1 MATTAPTAEQLL
13 EDFLKDLQKRDVAL
27 DDKARV
33 AVEGEFRRRLG
44 RSSDRDHTLF
54 TWDQNRGKYVDVLDE
69 IAARKRASGGQAG
82 LSPVVLEERDVRAS
96 FAICSRLCPG
106 PA

>member
-13 EDFLKDLQKRDVAL
+13 EEFLKDLQKRDVTL
-27 DDKARV
+27 DDKARA
-33 AVEGEFRRRLG
+33 AVEREFRRRLG
-44 RSSDRDHTLF
+44 RSSDPDHTLLI
-54 TWDQNRGKYVDVLDE
+54 WDQNRGRYVDVLDD
-69 IAARKRASGGQAG
+69 IAARKRASGGPAG
-82 LSPVVLEERDVRAS
+82 VSPVVLEEQDVRAS

>member
-13 EDFLKDLQKRDVAL
+13 EEFLRDLQKRDVAL
-27 DDKARV
+27 DDKARA

-44 RSSDRDHTLF
+44 RSADRDHTLLI
-54 TWDQNRGKYVDVLDE
+54 WDQNRGRYVDLLDD
-69 IAARKRASGGQAG
+69 IAARKRAAG
-82 LSPVVLEERDVRAS
+82 PAGVSPVVLEEQDVRAS
-96 FAICSRLCPG
+96 FAVCSRLCPG